1 MGEIIIALARAM
13 WQICTLRRGPQDLP
27 ASSMLMVL
35 MLLLNAVASA
45 TLETIEIPA
54 TSAVM
59 AAVIDAVV
67 VVILIRVL
75 LQATGRHN
83 RFLQTVT
90 AIAGTGLVL
99 SFFALPVVAWLAA
112 SVERRQDI
120 GIPMLLWLAVFGW
133 NLLVIAHVLR
143 HAIDSN
149 LVVGFVLAVAIVFI
163 DIQLINHLVPTAN
176 PSL

>member
-1 MGEIIIALARAM
+1 MGEIIVALARAM

-67 VVILIRVL
+67 VVILIWAL
-75 LQATGRHN
+75 LQTTGKQN

-90 AIAGTGLVL
+90 AVAGTGLIL

-163 DIQLINHLVPTAN
+163 DIQLINHLVPTTN